1 MEKSMDKIVAL
12 AKSRGFVYPGSEI
25 YGGLA
30 NTWDYGNL
38 GVELKNNV
46 KRAWWQKFIQENPY
60 NVGVDCAILMNPQT
74 WVASGHLGGFS
85 DPLMDCK
92 ECHERFRADKIIE
105 DFAEEKKIEL
115 KSSVDGWTQEEMRD
129 FIEENQVPCP
139 TCGKHNF
146 TDIRQFNL
154 MFKTFQGV
162 TEADETIDL
171 IGKAQCEDGYLN
183 TYFTIKEPDRRWTN
197 LKEGHEL
204 YTAGHM
210 IEAAVAYY
218 NATGKRK
225 FLDIVSRFADLI
237 CETFG
242 PEEGK
247 CHGYPGHPEV
257 ELALVK
263 LYRATGQKRY
273 LDLAKY
279 FIDTRGV
286 GENYFFQEE
295 KKEKYQQIF
304 PEFAG
309 YVPEYS
315 QSHLPV
321 REQKTAEGHAVRAVY
336 LYSAMADLAYEY
348 QDETLLDACKTLWN
362 NMTEKRMYITGG
374 IGSSG
379 LLERFTTDYD
389 LPNDRN
395 YSESCAS
402 IGLAMFGNRMAQITK
417 DAKYADIVE
426 KALYNTVLAG
436 IAMDGKS
443 FFYVNP
449 LEVWPDNCIER
460 TSMEHV
466 KPVRQKWFGVAC
478 CPPNIARTLASLGQY
493 IYGAD
498 ENSLYINLYIS
509 SQTKLL
515 IGETE
520 TEVIMES
527 SFLKDGTV
535 TVHLESEKASKGTL
549 ALRIPGYTKEF
560 TVWRGAQK
568 IKTPLIKKGYL
579 MITDLAASEEIK
591 ISCDMK
597 ARFVYANPK
606 VRADEGKACIMRGPL
621 VYCLEETDNGEN
633 LSSLYVDTK
642 KALTENWEEQLLGGV
657 MTVEAK
663 GKRIL
668 EDHWT
673 AEELYKEQPPELKD
687 VTLKAVP
694 YCYWGNRKT
703 GEMAVWIRQL
713 I

>member
-1 MEKSMDKIVAL
+1 MEKEKLTDVPLHQIQIKDAFWDKYIRLVKDVIL
-12 AKSRGFVYPGSEI
+12 PYQW
-25 YGGLA
+25 
-30 NTWDYGNL
+30 NTLND
-38 GVELKNNV
+38 NV
-46 KRAWWQKFIQENPY
+46 KDAAPSHCIKNFKIAAGEAEGDFEGAVFQ
-60 NVGVDCAILMNPQT
+60 DT
-74 WVASGHLGGFS
+74 DVAKWLEAVAFTLDSSGR
-85 DPLMDCK
+85 D
-92 ECHERFRADKIIE
+92 
-105 DFAEEKKIEL
+105 EKLEKL
-115 KSSVDGWTQEEMRD
+115 
-129 FIEENQVPCP
+129 
-139 TCGKHNF
+139 
-146 TDIRQFNL
+146 
-154 MFKTFQGV
+154 
-162 TEADETIDL
+162 ADETIDL

-436 IAMDGKS
+436 IAMDGIKS
-443 FFYVNP
+443 
-449 LEVWPDNCIER
+449 L
-460 TSMEHV
+460 
-466 KPVRQKWFGVAC
+466 
-478 CPPNIARTLASLGQY
+478 
-493 IYGAD
+493 
-498 ENSLYINLYIS
+498 
-509 SQTKLL
+509 
-515 IGETE
+515 
-520 TEVIMES
+520 
-527 SFLKDGTV
+527 FL
-535 TVHLESEKASKGTL
+535 
-549 ALRIPGYTKEF
+549 
-560 TVWRGAQK
+560 
-568 IKTPLIKKGYL
+568 
-579 MITDLAASEEIK
+579 
-591 ISCDMK
+591 
-597 ARFVYANPK
+597 
-606 VRADEGKACIMRGPL
+606 
-621 VYCLEETDNGEN
+621 
-633 LSSLYVDTK
+633 
-642 KALTENWEEQLLGGV
+642 
-657 MTVEAK
+657 
-663 GKRIL
+663 
-668 EDHWT
+668 
-673 AEELYKEQPPELKD
+673 
-687 VTLKAVP
+687 
-694 YCYWGNRKT
+694 
-703 GEMAVWIRQL
+703 
-713 I
+713 

>member
-1 MEKSMDKIVAL
+1 
-12 AKSRGFVYPGSEI
+12 
-25 YGGLA
+25 
-30 NTWDYGNL
+30 
-38 GVELKNNV
+38 
-46 KRAWWQKFIQENPY
+46 
-60 NVGVDCAILMNPQT
+60 
-74 WVASGHLGGFS
+74 
-85 DPLMDCK
+85 
-92 ECHERFRADKIIE
+92 
-105 DFAEEKKIEL
+105 
-115 KSSVDGWTQEEMRD
+115 
-129 FIEENQVPCP
+129 
-139 TCGKHNF
+139 
-146 TDIRQFNL
+146 
-154 MFKTFQGV
+154 
-162 TEADETIDL
+162 
-171 IGKAQCEDGYLN
+171 
-183 TYFTIKEPDRRWTN
+183 
-197 LKEGHEL
+197 
-204 YTAGHM
+204 M
-210 IEAAVAYY
+210 IEAAIAYY

-560 TVWRGAQK
+560 TVWRGTQK

-642 KALTENWEEQLLGGV
+642 EALTENWEEQVLGGV

-703 GEMAVWIRQL
+703 GEMAVWIRNL

>member
-1 MEKSMDKIVAL
+1 MEKEKLTDVPLHQIQIKDAFWDKYIRLVKDVIL
-12 AKSRGFVYPGSEI
+12 PYQW
-25 YGGLA
+25 
-30 NTWDYGNL
+30 NTLND
-38 GVELKNNV
+38 NV
-46 KRAWWQKFIQENPY
+46 KDAAPSHCIKNFKIAAGEAEGDFEGAVFQ
-60 NVGVDCAILMNPQT
+60 DT
-74 WVASGHLGGFS
+74 DVAKWLEAVAFTLDSSGR
-85 DPLMDCK
+85 D
-92 ECHERFRADKIIE
+92 
-105 DFAEEKKIEL
+105 EKLEKL
-115 KSSVDGWTQEEMRD
+115 
-129 FIEENQVPCP
+129 
-139 TCGKHNF
+139 
-146 TDIRQFNL
+146 
-154 MFKTFQGV
+154 
-162 TEADETIDL
+162 ADETIDL

-204 YTAGHM
+204 YTAWHM

-535 TVHLESEKASKGTL
+535 TVHLESEKASKETL

>member
-1 MEKSMDKIVAL
+1 MEKEKLTDVPLHQIQIKDAFWDKYIRLVKDVIL
-12 AKSRGFVYPGSEI
+12 PYQW
-25 YGGLA
+25 
-30 NTWDYGNL
+30 NTLND
-38 GVELKNNV
+38 NV
-46 KRAWWQKFIQENPY
+46 KDAAPSHCIKNFKIAAGEAEGDFEGAVFQ
-60 NVGVDCAILMNPQT
+60 DT
-74 WVASGHLGGFS
+74 DVAKWLEAVAFTLDSSGR
-85 DPLMDCK
+85 D
-92 ECHERFRADKIIE
+92 
-105 DFAEEKKIEL
+105 EKLEKL
-115 KSSVDGWTQEEMRD
+115 
-129 FIEENQVPCP
+129 
-139 TCGKHNF
+139 
-146 TDIRQFNL
+146 
-154 MFKTFQGV
+154 
-162 TEADETIDL
+162 ADETIDL

-204 YTAGHM
+204 YTVGHM

-549 ALRIPGYTKEF
+549 ALRIPSYTKEF
-560 TVWRGAQK
+560 TVWRGVQR
-568 IKTPLIKKGYL
+568 IETPLIKKGYL

-642 KALTENWEEQLLGGV
+642 EALTENWEEQLLGGV